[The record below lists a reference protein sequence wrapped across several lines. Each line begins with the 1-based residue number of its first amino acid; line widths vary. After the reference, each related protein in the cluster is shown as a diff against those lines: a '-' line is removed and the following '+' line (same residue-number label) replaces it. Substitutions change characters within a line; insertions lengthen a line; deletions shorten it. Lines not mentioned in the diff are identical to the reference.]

1 MVDESAAS
9 RCIDRFLETRD
20 DKYLMDALGLL
31 RDVCKKC
38 DGDGYVES
46 FDYDHSNVVIT
57 LCTDC
62 GPATGDFDR

>member
-1 MVDESAAS
+1 MPDDRSTAAS
-9 RCIDRFLETRD
+9 EREFVE
-20 DKYLMDALGLL
+20 
-31 RDVCKKC
+31 DVCKKC

-62 GPATGDFDR
+62 GPAPGDFDR